1 MNTQC
6 FELRWRSTIVTSQ
19 DDYGEVPY
27 VRVTK
32 VRDMSLDS
40 IKRLTT
46 KCFDQLRWR
55 STIVTSQDDYSQV
68 PCVRVVTN

>member
-32 VRDMSLDS
+32 VRDMTSTVLEDLLLNAL
-40 IKRLTT
+40 IMCVGEVKLLRLKTT
-46 KCFDQLRWR
+46 
-55 STIVTSQDDYSQV
+55 T
-68 PCVRVVTN
+68 VRFRVCAL